1 MEERNLKL
9 KGVRLKFFFAGD
21 SLLHESV
28 FTDARQEDGTYDF
41 GRQLDRLLAEVKA
54 YDIAYYSQE
63 TILGGEE
70 LRLSGYPD
78 FNSPQEFGSYMVSK
92 GFNLVSTASN
102 HCLDRGTAGIRASR
116 AFWNRFDRVLTAGT
130 NATEEESRSIP
141 SLTVKGVK
149 VALLSYTYGTNS
161 IRPQY
166 DWQVNCYPGHEEEM
180 LERVKRASEEND
192 VLIVAM
198 HWGTEYSHQVNDEQ
212 KDLARKLAKAGATVI
227 IGNHPHAV

>member
-1 MEERNLKL
+1 MEDTKHEP
-9 KGVRLKFFFAGD
+9 KGTRLKFFFAGD

-28 FTDARQEDGTYDF
+28 FMDARQEDGTYHF

-70 LRLSGYPD
+70 LRLSGYPG

-102 HCLDRGTAGIRASR
+102 HCLDRGTAGICASR
-116 AFWNRFDRVLTAGT
+116 AFWNRFNQVLTSGT
-130 NATEEESRSIP
+130 NATEEEFRSIP

-149 VALLSYTYGTNS
+149 AALFS
-161 IRPQY
+161 
-166 DWQVNCYPGHEEEM
+166 VC
-180 LERVKRASEEND
+180 RVEIFK
-192 VLIVAM
+192 
-198 HWGTEYSHQVNDEQ
+198 
-212 KDLARKLAKAGATVI
+212 KKC
-227 IGNHPHAV
+227 